1 MLDAAEE
8 RMARQTS
15 EVAYDEKQ
23 LNESPSVR
31 QRKKRKDLQLSRK
44 HSQSIGGLGV
54 DPQRYR
60 SQSEKKSSC
69 CVVV

>member
-23 LNESPSVR
+23 LNESPSAR
-31 QRKKRKDLQLSRK
+31 QRKDLQLSRK